1 MRWRR
6 CLTFGLV
13 AICGLTACNRG
24 SYGRSPSAG
33 SANGASNGAGVAST
47 QPMATNTTAT
57 SPLTYLDRPLPK
69 LPTVKLW
76 LGKQEI
82 AAEIA
87 AAPHELATGMMH
99 RKEIGESEG
108 MLFIM
113 PVPQRASFYMRNTV
127 VPLSVA
133 YIDTEGTILEIY
145 DLQPLN
151 EQPVPSKADEI
162 NFVLEMKQGWF
173 DRNQVGIG
181 TVIRTEHGSLRET
194 FSRRRR

>member
-1 MRWRR
+1 
-6 CLTFGLV
+6 
-13 AICGLTACNRG
+13 
-24 SYGRSPSAG
+24 
-33 SANGASNGAGVAST
+33 
-47 QPMATNTTAT
+47 MATNTTPNN
-57 SPLTYLDRPLPK
+57 PLTYLDHALPK

-99 RKEIGESEG
+99 RKDIGEGEG
-108 MLFIM
+108 MLFIL
-113 PVPQRASFYMRNTV
+113 PIPQRASFYMRNTL

-133 YIDTEGTILEIY
+133 YIDTEGTILEIH

-151 EQPVPSKADEI
+151 EQPVPSASDKI
-162 NFVLEMKQGWF
+162 HFVLEMKQGWF
-173 DRNQVGIG
+173 ERNQVSIG
-181 TVIRTEHGSLRET
+181 TVIRTEFGTLRET